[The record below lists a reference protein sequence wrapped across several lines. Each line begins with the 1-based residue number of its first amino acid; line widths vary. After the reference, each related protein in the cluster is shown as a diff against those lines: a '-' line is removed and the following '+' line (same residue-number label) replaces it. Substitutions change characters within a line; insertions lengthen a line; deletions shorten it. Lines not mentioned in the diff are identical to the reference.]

1 LALAARELNLLEALV
16 RRANRVVTRTNL
28 VEAVYEVGA
37 EVFPNAL
44 DANVS
49 RLRARL
55 RELGADVELTAV
67 RGVGYMLTGA
77 T

>member
-1 LALAARELNLLEALV
+1 
-16 RRANRVVTRTNL
+16 
-28 VEAVYEVGA
+28 VGA